1 MLYGWRERE
10 RGREREEEG
19 KKTKFIGFSKYPC
32 TRRVEPDA
40 SISLENPLPLYLSIY
55 LSVTSVSP
63 SPLPHPASYFRPSA
77 PFSGFCA
84 FPSPSPLRFSFSF
97 FPLSLSLSTI
107 GFDAFESR
115 KASSNLCRSR
125 WRGGIWKV
133 SSIYSHG
140 RNDREGKIRE
150 RERRIDPTM
159 DQDGRKWR
167 DFGGWLKT
175 CERKSRG
182 KEGRKEGRI
191 VCWSFAI
198 LIHDYRSS
206 CLLSRESALSLSL
219 SLFSGAFFHP
229 FRDALSSFLPFVAIH
244 YPRDSSI
251 LHLLHQTSRI
261 VSTLDT
267 FVHSCWRV
275 RFDVEWESAW
285 SKIGADFSFKK
296 KLRFDGI

>member
-1 MLYGWRERE
+1 MGEERERE
-10 RGREREEEG
+10 GERGRRRG
-19 KKTKFIGFSKYPC
+19 RRRDLSDFRNTRALGVSNQTPPFLSKTLSLFI
-32 TRRVEPDA
+32 
-40 SISLENPLPLYLSIY
+40 YLSICLLR
-55 LSVTSVSP
+55 LSLPLLSPTPLLIFGLPLLFPVSAPSPPLRPCVSP
-63 SPLPHPASYFRPSA
+63 
-77 PFSGFCA
+77 
-84 FPSPSPLRFSFSF
+84 FPSFLF
-97 FPLSLSLSTI
+97 LSLSLSTI

-125 WRGGIWKV
+125 WRGGVWKV

-159 DQDGRKWR
+159 DHDGRKWR

-219 SLFSGAFFHP
+219 SLLRG
-229 FRDALSSFLPFVAIH
+229 FLPSI
-244 YPRDSSI
+244 PR
-251 LHLLHQTSRI
+251 RI
-261 VSTLDT
+261 VFFSAFCCDSLSPRFFDPPSPPSDKSHCLD
-267 FVHSCWRV
+267 V
-275 RFDVEWESAW
+275 RHFCA
-285 SKIGADFSFKK
+285 
-296 KLRFDGI
+296 

>member
-125 WRGGIWKV
+125 WRGGVWKV

-150 RERRIDPTM
+150 RERGELTRLWTRMAGSGGISVD
-159 DQDGRKWR
+159 DWKRARGKVGGR
-167 DFGGWLKT
+167 
-175 CERKSRG
+175 
-182 KEGRKEGRI
+182 KEGRKEG
-191 VCWSFAI
+191 
-198 LIHDYRSS
+198 S
-206 CLLSRESALSLSL
+206 CVDPLLSSSTTIGRVVCSPGKALSLSL